1 MAASRSPARK
11 SSFEPVY
18 LGPSFAQDRHQ
29 LYVEQLISLLSD
41 PKVRNIALTGAY
53 GTGKSSVIRGL
64 VENRAVQKAHRP
76 VIISLA
82 SFSNVSSCGGSNE
95 ADSLNDLQREI
106 LKQLL
111 YFESPAKLKKS
122 RFRGIVVLP
131 AWRRWVNATLFAIF
145 LSLFILI
152 VSNPSALNTW
162 IANGSPSFSWAA
174 SGRLAALIVA
184 LTLAA
189 RLADWALIEKPRVK
203 GFTLGPG
210 RLELGS
216 GEESYFDKY
225 LAEIIYLFRVSKID
239 LVIFEDL
246 DRLNHAEIFDSL
258 REVNLQ
264 VNSAL
269 QNQQGSMFTC
279 KNSAQPVRFIYAIR
293 DSIFDENASD
303 SRYPAA
309 CNSKEPSAIDVD
321 TTQQSSAMIGGLSGF
336 MSSESNRVLPAE
348 NRVKFFDAII
358 PIVPFSTHQN
368 AYEFLYKALR
378 TNGIDHDFNRTLLSI
393 IGRSIVDHRLL
404 QQIVY
409 EFKIFANSILPG
421 TSNDKLLALLAYKN
435 VHLADFELIARGESQ
450 LDKLAESFHRHT
462 AEIQVA
468 IAEKVSN
475 LERNSAENHLVDAS
489 LNSLRQALLDYL
501 QQENQ
506 SINSTN
512 FDNGQLFLGNEV
524 YSLNPEEHRTFWLR
538 LLTSSH
544 EEWPQK
550 IVYKP
555 PFAIHAISVNS
566 VFLKTLL
573 EQNSLS
579 QAAIEKLS
587 NSANEEVTALRE
599 FANES
604 RRGSIADLLTA
615 AEAAG
620 NWPDI
625 QLASDSSKKLIG
637 QYAPSE
643 MGKSLIEAGFIDTDF
658 YLYSAAFERG
668 LNTPDAQLFLVNQIE
683 RISPNAYLRLDADS
697 SHELVGRLCEPR
709 FASLA
714 GAFNGD
720 LLLAVAEAEMDG
732 SATPLLDR
740 IMRDTAAE
748 GFSNQI
754 VAQLAHAVCLSAAGG
769 RNGSSACPERST
781 AGLVLRKV
789 GQFFPDALSDDL
801 YSLCDPQLLEY
812 AVDMIIR
819 GIKDEHP
826 VFGEAMADYL
836 RANHCSLP
844 VLCAADHD
852 ASDVEQAV
860 RNLKAVG
867 GIYSNLDGLNLP
879 AQREL
884 SQHGMIE
891 VSSSNLRIATRVLK
905 IGISLSELANC
916 PPLLLRVVRNPLG
929 YIEALDDLNGYSVR
943 QDDNFF
949 ENILT
954 TVCDQIGIE
963 DDPTDEQAA
972 SLTSLL
978 RKAEPGIRLKDIRTL
993 DSRSHLGLLKAG
1005 LVDPTVSN
1013 LIVYCESPGEV
1024 PQELVTLLSHEG
1036 IKKGHDSDLESDSS
1050 DDNRRLL
1057 LRLINL
1063 SNWKGTEQAKFET
1076 VSVLSQNV
1084 EPLAWDEIADLTAER
1099 VSLSLSEGLVPDSPD
1114 SLEALNEFNDV
1125 NLTIAF
1131 LKETQ
1136 MGPDLLPAASFAAL
1150 PVDILLSAEEIDP
1163 EIRAEIIYW
1172 VATGLF
1178 DEGLKASDMVQ
1189 VLSFT
1194 DAEGI
1199 PLDAQF
1205 VLRIAQFPLA
1215 GVDHREV
1222 ERLLVRAVMRL
1233 PDEQRDGQYLR
1244 SFLLALGGDF
1254 GALLEPT
1261 GGWRDFEDFDN
1272 LKHFLLEVRNH
1283 VPSVSKVIDRGEGT
1297 IRVTRRKQ

>member
-29 LYVEQLISLLSD
+29 LYVEQLSSLLSD

-82 SFSNVSSCGGSNE
+82 SFSNASSSGGSNE

-111 YFESPAKLKKS
+111 YFENPAKLKRS
-122 RFRGIVVLP
+122 RFRGIIVLP
-131 AWRRWVNATLFAIF
+131 AWRRWVNATFFAVSV
-145 LSLFILI
+145 SLLILI
-152 VSNPSALNTW
+152 VSNPSALSTW
-162 IANGSPSFSWAA
+162 IANGSPSFDWAA
-174 SGRLAALIVA
+174 SGRLAALIAA

-203 GFTLGPG
+203 GFALGPG

-225 LAEIIYLFRVSKID
+225 LAEIIYLFRVSKIN

-246 DRLNHAEIFDSL
+246 DRFNHAEIFDSL

-269 QNQQGSMFTC
+269 QNQQGSMFPYKKST
-279 KNSAQPVRFIYAIR
+279 QPVRFLYAIR

-303 SRYPAA
+303 SCFPAA
-309 CNSKEPSAIDVD
+309 CNSKKPNAIETD
-321 TTQQSSAMIGGLSGF
+321 TTQQSPAMIGGLAGS
-336 MSSESNRVLPAE
+336 MNSESDRVLPAE

-378 TNGIDHDFNRTLLSI
+378 SNGIDHDFNRTLLSI

-409 EFKIFANSILPG
+409 EFKIFAKSILPG

-435 VHLADFELIARGESQ
+435 VHLTDFELIARGESQ
-450 LDKLAESFHRHT
+450 LDKLAESFHCHS
-462 AEIQVA
+462 AKIQET
-468 IAEKVSN
+468 IAEKVSE
-475 LERNSAENHLVDAS
+475 LERNSAENQLVDATLDS
-489 LNSLRQALLDYL
+489 LAEALLNYL

-506 SINSTN
+506 SIKSTN
-512 FDNGQLFLGNEV
+512 FDGGQLSLGNEV
-524 YSLNPEEHRTFWLR
+524 YDLNPDEQRTFWLR
-538 LLTSSH
+538 LVTSSY
-544 EEWPQK
+544 EEWPQD
-550 IVYKP
+550 IAYRHP
-555 PFAIHAISVNS
+555 SIYDDIPINS
-566 VFLKTLL
+566 AFLKTLL
-573 EQNSLS
+573 EHNSLS
-579 QAAIEKLS
+579 QASIERLN
-587 NSANEEVTALRE
+587 NSMAEEATALRK

-604 RRGSIADLLTA
+604 RRGSIADLLIA
-615 AEAAG
+615 AEAASTC
-620 NWPDI
+620 PDV
-625 QLASDSSKKLIG
+625 QNASDSSKKLIER
-637 QYAPSE
+637 YAPSVLS
-643 MGKSLIEAGFIDTDF
+643 KSLIEAGFIDTDF

-683 RISPNAYLRLDADS
+683 RISPNVYLRLDADS
-697 SHELVGRLCEPR
+697 SNELVERMRETR

-720 LLLAVAEAEMDG
+720 LLLAVAEAEMDS

-740 IMRDTAAE
+740 IMRDVAAE
-748 GFSNQI
+748 GFSNRI
-754 VAQLAHAVCLSAAGG
+754 VAQLSHAVCLTASDSKS
-769 RNGSSACPERST
+769 GSSDYPERST

-789 GQFFPDALSDDL
+789 GHFFPDALSDHL

-812 AVDMIIR
+812 AVDLIIR
-819 GIKDEHP
+819 GIDAEHP

-836 RANHCSLP
+836 RANHGSLP
-844 VLCAADHD
+844 VLRAANRD
-852 ASDVEQAV
+852 ASDVEQVV

-867 GIYSNLDGLNLP
+867 GIYSSLDGLILP

-884 SQHGMIE
+884 SKHGMIE
-891 VSSSNLRIATRVLK
+891 VSSGNLQIISRALN
-905 IGISLSELANC
+905 IGTSLAELANY
-916 PPLLLRVVRNPLG
+916 PALLAHVVRNPHG
-929 YIEALDDLNGYSVR
+929 YAEALDDLNDYSVHR
-943 QDDNFF
+943 NDNFF
-949 ENILT
+949 EDILAT
-954 TVCDQIGIE
+954 MCDQIGID
-963 DDPTDEQAA
+963 DDPTNEQAE
-972 SLTSLL
+972 SLASLL
-978 RKAEPGIRLKDIRTL
+978 RKAEPGIRLEDIRTL
-993 DSRSHLGLLKAG
+993 DARSHLGLLKAG
-1005 LVDPTVSN
+1005 IVDPTVPN
-1013 LIVYCESPGEV
+1013 LLVYCESPGEV

-1036 IKKGHDSDLESDSS
+1036 IEKGHNSDSESDSNEE
-1050 DDNRRLL
+1050 NRRLL

-1063 SNWKGTEQAKFET
+1063 SNWEGTEQAKFET

-1084 EPLAWDEIADLTAER
+1084 EPLAWDEISNLTAER
-1099 VSLSLSEGLVPDSPD
+1099 VSLSLSEGLIPDSSD
-1114 SLEALNEFNDV
+1114 SLEALNAFNDV

-1131 LKETQ
+1131 LKESQ
-1136 MGPDLLPAASFAAL
+1136 LDPDLLPAASFAEL
-1150 PVDILLSAEEIDP
+1150 PVDALLSADEITP
-1163 EIRAEIIYW
+1163 KIRAEIVSW
-1172 VATGLF
+1172 VENGLF
-1178 DEGLKASDMVQ
+1178 DEGLKASDMAQ
-1189 VLSFT
+1189 VLTFA

-1215 GVDHREV
+1215 GVDRREV
-1222 ERLLVRAVMRL
+1222 ERLLVRAVMRV
-1233 PDEQRDGQYLR
+1233 PNEQRDGEYLS
-1244 SFLLALGGDF
+1244 SFLQALGGDF
-1254 GALLEPT
+1254 GALLEPA
-1261 GGWRDFEDFDN
+1261 GSWRDFEDFDN
-1272 LKHFLLEVRNH
+1272 LKQFLLEVRNH
-1283 VPSVSKVIDRGEGT
+1283 IPSVSRVIDRGEGT
-1297 IRVTRRKQ
+1297 IRVTRRKL